1 MTAAGATLLRYL
13 LCWFLLAVVS
23 VANGILRQSTY
34 AGAMP
39 ELAAHQVS
47 TFTGIVLT
55 GLVVWLFSR
64 RWPPDS
70 ARQALLIG
78 LLWLAMTVAFEFGF
92 GHYVAGHSWQQ
103 LFADYDL
110 SAGRLWA
117 LFLLWIA
124 ALPYVF
130 YRLSP
135 AA

>member
-1 MTAAGATLLRYL
+1 MTATGATLLRYL
-13 LCWFLLAVVS
+13 VCWVLLAI
-23 VANGILRQSTY
+23 VAIGNGILRESTY

-47 TFTGIVLT
+47 TLTGMVLM
-55 GLVVWLFSR
+55 GLVVWWFSR

-78 LLWLAMTVAFEFGF
+78 LLWVAMTVTFEFSF
-92 GHYVAGHSWQQ
+92 GHYVAGHSWQR

-124 ALPYVF
+124 AMPYLF